1 MLEVEVLPRILLNS
15 IQSLSE
21 LPPRALYYG
30 SVHCRLRAVPSKCN
44 PYENYYHCDLY
55 ESTNSKMLLSLS
67 MTQKVWSALSPKC
80 QTLLKH
86 SVGVIHI
93 AFVGT
98 AARHT
103 RNGVPVV
110 VLKEANKI
118 IGTT

>member
-1 MLEVEVLPRILLNS
+1 MLEVEVLPRILLSS

-21 LPPRALYYG
+21 LPSRALYYG
-30 SVHCRLRAVPSKCN
+30 SVHCHLRAVPSKCN

-55 ESTNSKMLLSLS
+55 DTNNIKMLLSLN

>member
-1 MLEVEVLPRILLNS
+1 MLEVEVLPRILLSS

-21 LPPRALYYG
+21 LPSRVLYYG
-30 SVHCRLRAVPSKCN
+30 SVHCHLRAVPSKCN
-44 PYENYYHCDLY
+44 PYENYYHYDLY
-55 ESTNSKMLLSLS
+55 DTSNIKMLLSLN

>member
-1 MLEVEVLPRILLNS
+1 MSEVEALPRIPINAILS
-15 IQSLSE
+15 FSE

-30 SVHCRLRAVPSKCN
+30 YVHCHLKAVPSKCN

-55 ESTNSKMLLSLS
+55 DTSNSRMLLSLN

-103 RNGVPVV
+103 RNGVPVA

>member
-1 MLEVEVLPRILLNS
+1 MLEVEVLPRILLSS

-21 LPPRALYYG
+21 LPSRALYYG
-30 SVHCRLRAVPSKCN
+30 SVHCHLRAVPSKCN

-55 ESTNSKMLLSLS
+55 DTSNIKMLLSLN

-80 QTLLKH
+80 QPLLKH